1 MERNPARSNRL
12 DWGREKLDIKQIEY
26 AAGDVV
32 ATWLLHIE
40 QMKLVENS
48 KRTPHEECEWI
59 YNLMRSSI
67 RAVNEVMVNGIGF
80 DAASHIKLCSDMDN
94 ADVSGKQKAL
104 ELFGSHGADGAPI
117 VENPASTI
125 QVANWLRFHL
135 MLREPYQQT
144 TGPRQTQAS

>member
-1 MERNPARSNRL
+1 
-12 DWGREKLDIKQIEY
+12 
-26 AAGDVV
+26 
-32 ATWLLHIE
+32 
-40 QMKLVENS
+40 
-48 KRTPHEECEWI
+48 
-59 YNLMRSSI
+59 MRSSI

-104 ELFGSHGADGAPI
+104 ELFGSHGANGAPI

-135 MLREPYQQT
+135 MLREPYT
-144 TGPRQTQAS
+144 TDNWPKTDTGQLKVGKIDVLENITQLAEEFRPPMIALAEWADAKKNNSTWVRSSPGL